1 MNITLDATTIPLLI
15 AGVLGIIGA
24 IVTGVLSI
32 VGAIRQNTV
41 ISAVQENTRTTI
53 QGQTESKER
62 SDVIHNLVNSN
73 TDKLKAEIEQLRSS
87 LLAANEALAD
97 LRLIHR
103 APGTP

>member
-15 AGVLGIIGA
+15 AGILGIIGA

-32 VGAIRQNTV
+32 VGAVRQNTV

-62 SDVIHNLVNSN
+62 SDAIHTLVNSN
-73 TDKLKAEIEQLRSS
+73 TDKLKAEIEQLRSA